1 MSILLKDV
9 DEMMYIQE
17 GLPAFTYVLGLE
29 CLESET
35 NRWIKS
41 EYGSTGQ
48 LWGITL
54 TLSEILTRI
63 L

>member
-1 MSILLKDV
+1 MPILLKDIN
-9 DEMMYIQE
+9 EMVYIQE

-48 LWGITL
+48 L
-54 TLSEILTRI
+54 
-63 L
+63 